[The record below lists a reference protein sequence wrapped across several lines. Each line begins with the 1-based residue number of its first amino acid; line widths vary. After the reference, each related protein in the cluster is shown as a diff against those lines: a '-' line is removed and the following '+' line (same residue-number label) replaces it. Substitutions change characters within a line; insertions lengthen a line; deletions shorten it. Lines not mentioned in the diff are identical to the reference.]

1 MLKAVK
7 EKKCREC
14 GNKFKPSM
22 TTQTSCSPICAIA
35 QGKKKVA
42 RDKQELQKVERKQSR
57 ARVESVQPLS
67 YYHKKAQAAFNG
79 FIRERD
85 AGLPCISCGKPDNGS
100 HQRHASH
107 FRSIGACRDLRY
119 DEMNVHASCSVC
131 NNHMS
136 GNIAGY
142 TPALIDKIGQDEV
155 DRINGPHSPK
165 KWTREELISLAEE
178 YRKKTRDLVKS
189 RSDV

>member
-1 MLKAVK
+1 MLKTVK

-42 RDKQELQKVERKQSR
+42 RDKQELKKVELKQSR

-67 YYHKKAQAAFNG
+67 YYHKKAQAAFNA

-85 AGLPCISCGKPDNGS
+85 AGQPCISCGKPDDGS

-107 FRSIGACRDLRY
+107 YKSVGSSRELRY
-119 DEMNVHASCSVC
+119 DEMNVHAACSVC
-131 NNHMS
+131 NNHLS
-136 GNIAGY
+136 GNIQGY
-142 TPALIDKIGQDEV
+142 TPALIEKVGINEF
-155 DRINGPHSPK
+155 DRLNGPQKSK
-165 KWTREELISLAEE
+165 KWSREELNEITSK
-178 YRKKTRDLVKS
+178 YRKKAKEIR
-189 RSDV
+189 R